1 MVQAWQLLE
10 HTGEQAPPTKLYP
23 VLHIVH
29 VPGVVHVW
37 QLLEHIGEQA
47 PLANEYPVLQVEHD
61 VDVAQV

>member
-1 MVQAWQLLE
+1 MM
-10 HTGEQAPPTKLYP
+10 
-23 VLHIVH
+23 
-29 VPGVVHVW
+29 HVW